1 VNSDD
6 NPDDWFGEAAEEG
19 QAGPAE
25 DWLVPVDDRPPQRPW
40 WEYVDRRAVVIVVIA
55 VALLIAVLAAAGVFS
70 GGGSTNN
77 EAVTT
82 AATTTTAVTTTPAS
96 TTPATPTTPAPTAP
110 LKPGDNGDQVKVLQ
124 TALEK
129 LGYSPG
135 KIDGDYGPSTTA
147 AVKQFQEAN
156 GLEADGVVGPKTRE
170 ALAAKLR
177 AQAA

>member
-1 VNSDD
+1 MNRDD
-6 NPDDWFGEAAEEG
+6 NPDDWFGEAADEG

-25 DWLVPVDDRPPQRPW
+25 DWLVPADDRPPQRPW
-40 WEYVDRRAVVIVVIA
+40 WDYIDRRMVVIAVIA

-70 GGGSTNN
+70 GSGSNN

-82 AATTTTAVTTTPAS
+82 ASTTTTTATTTPATTRPS
-96 TTPATPTTPAPTAP
+96 TPATPAPTAP
-110 LKPGDNGDQVKVLQ
+110 LKPGDSGDQVKVLQ
-124 TALEK
+124 TALAK

-135 KIDGDYGPSTTA
+135 KVDGEYGPATTE
-147 AVKQFQEAN
+147 AVKQFQKAN
-156 GLEADGVVGPKTRE
+156 NLDADGVVGPKTRE